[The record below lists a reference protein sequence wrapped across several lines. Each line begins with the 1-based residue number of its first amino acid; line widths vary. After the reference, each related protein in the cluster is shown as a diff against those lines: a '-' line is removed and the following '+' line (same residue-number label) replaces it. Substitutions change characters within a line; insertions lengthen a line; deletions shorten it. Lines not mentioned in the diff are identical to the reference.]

1 MKSVR
6 TPALRAEAR
15 TLATLTPGHGARS
28 CKCVAYLD
36 VPGRFVS
43 TPNMKSGGDSDA
55 QPEVAEKLTTALAKI
70 GLALRSQAW
79 HGAAARGLSPTQG
92 QILALLDSRKGTG
105 ARLTEVAA
113 GLGVSTPTTS
123 DAVKALV
130 EKGLVRKE
138 PAKDDARAIA
148 LVLTPQGKRE
158 ASRVAE
164 WPDFLL
170 GAVDALDD
178 GEKETFL
185 VGLVKMLRVLQERG
199 QVPVSTMC
207 VSCRFFRPF
216 VHDDSAKPHHCDFV
230 DAAFGPSELR
240 MECAEHEVAPP
251 EQREE
256 TWIRFSRKPIAAVAP

>member
-1 MKSVR
+1 MLSN
-6 TPALRAEAR
+6 PASGCMCR
-15 TLATLTPGHGARS
+15 
-28 CKCVAYLD
+28 AYLD
-36 VPGRFVS
+36 VPREFVS
-43 TPNMKSGGDSDA
+43 TPNMKPRPESDA
-55 QPEVAEKLTTALAKI
+55 QPEVAEKLTTALVKI

-92 QILALLDSRKGTG
+92 QILALLDSRTGVG

-113 GLGVSTPTTS
+113 GLGVSTPTAS

-158 ASRVAE
+158 AGRVAE

-170 GAVDALDD
+170 GAVDSLDE

-185 VGLVKMLRVLQERG
+185 VGLIKMLRVLQERG

-216 VHDDSAKPHHCDFV
+216 VHDDSEKPHHCDFV
-230 DAAFGPSELR
+230 DGAFGPSELR

-256 TWIRFSRKPIAAVAP
+256 TWIRFSRKPSAALSP